1 MKEETEQK
9 DAIIN
14 EKRNDIMHLEQ
25 TIESY
30 EDKLR
35 AIEESL
41 LKINQERRS
50 YKDKNEELEREI
62 SDWKESYDSLLK
74 KSESIQEYELRLKA
88 YMSMVDELNKSKTEL
103 TSANEKYKI
112 AYTTI
117 EKSLLKHQDIE
128 RELNELKKEVKEKS

>member
-128 RELNELKKEVKEKS
+128 RELNEHKKEMKEKS

>member
-117 EKSLLKHQDIE
+117 EKSLLRHQDIE
-128 RELNELKKEVKEKS
+128 RELNELKKEMKEKG

>member
-117 EKSLLKHQDIE
+117 EKSLLRHQDIE

>member
-117 EKSLLKHQDIE
+117 EKSLLRHQDIE
-128 RELNELKKEVKEKS
+128 RELNELKKEMKEKS

>member
-128 RELNELKKEVKEKS
+128 RELNELKKEMKEKS